1 MYKPKLTL
9 SGSKFSLSLLSSL
22 VLIGCTTSQPQ
33 TLTRVSVAPSDRESN
48 VTLVAESKSEQAGL
62 PTRGISESVRSA
74 PLLRIQDTNKSQAK
88 NLDLPSNEVTLN
100 ADQLPLNSFI
110 NLALGDVLD
119 LNYIVDQ
126 DLAERAQP
134 VTLRVNNPVS
144 SKRMLGLIEEVLQ
157 VNGVALALEDGVIKV
172 IPADKSKNRSPA
184 LLSSSVKPI
193 LRYGNVA
200 EIIPVYYLPLNQ
212 AMTLAERT
220 VADSNGSVLMQNNL
234 NAMMVVARQDDIDRL
249 HTLLAELDVPN
260 RVASNMTV
268 VRPAYLDMEGLVED
282 LKKALAASGVPVSQD
297 SGSNGVVLVPMS
309 NNTLLITA
317 STREWLGYAQDWVRR
332 LDKPKPVGGG
342 DGVYAYFMKNTQAAD
357 AWSVVSA
364 IFGDG
369 KNLGEG
375 GKEQGEN
382 LIAAAE
388 KLANDNDTGTRPT
401 NQGPGNRGFKQ
412 AEDKGASSQS
422 VITDEYRVVIDNKR
436 NAIIFTGRF
445 NDYQRLLE
453 LLEFVDRRARQ
464 VLLQA
469 VVAEIQL
476 NNDSSLGVEWN
487 ITQGDITGGTAGL
500 TETGNLNLTG
510 VFGDVTAKF
519 AAALET
525 GDAKVL
531 SSPRVIALDQETA
544 TINIGEQIA
553 VKTGEISTGN
563 NNAEVVN
570 SFKYIDIGITLEI
583 TPSINENGLVE
594 LAISQEVSSPGAG
607 GGDTPPINTRSL
619 QTRLLADSG
628 DTVYMGGLISQNI
641 AETESKVPLLG
652 DIPGLGYLFKYKT
665 QRENSTELVLLVT
678 PYVINSREAANFYT
692 EQFRTLTGWE
702 PMPSDGQ

>member
-1 MYKPKLTL
+1 MHNPKLTPAA
-9 SGSKFSLSLLSSL
+9 SKFALSLLSSL
-22 VLIGCTTSQPQ
+22 VLIGCTSYQPQ
-33 TLTRVSVAPSDRESN
+33 SLKPVNIAPNDRQNS
-48 VTLVAESKSEQAGL
+48 VTLVSEIRAEENLRPAATVTQ
-62 PTRGISESVRSA
+62 SVRTA
-74 PLLRIQDTNKSQAK
+74 PLLRIKDNSSSQAK
-88 NLDLPSNEVTLN
+88 QLALPAADVTLN

-110 NLALGDVLD
+110 NLALGDVLGV
-119 LNYIVDQ
+119 NYIVDQ
-126 DLAERAQP
+126 ELASRAQP

-144 SKRMLGLIEEVLQ
+144 SQRMLGLVEEVLQ

-172 IPADKSKNRSPA
+172 IPANKTQDASPA
-184 LLSSSVKPI
+184 LLSGAVKPV

-212 AMTLAERT
+212 AMTLAERA
-220 VADSNGSVLMQNNL
+220 VRDSKGSVLMQSNL

-249 HTLLAELDVPN
+249 HDLLAELDVPN

-268 VRPAYLDMEGLVED
+268 ATPAYLTLEELIKD
-282 LKKALAASGVPVSQD
+282 LKSALEASGVPVSTG
-297 SGSNGVVLVPMS
+297 SGNNGVVLVPMS

-332 LDKPKPVGGG
+332 LDKPKPASGG

-369 KNLGEG
+369 EVAG
-375 GKEQGEN
+375 QGPQGQD
-382 LIAAAE
+382 LVAAAE
-388 KLANDNDTGTRPT
+388 QQAGQSSTGVRPENT
-401 NQGPGNRGFKQ
+401 GPGNRGFQSAGQGQ
-412 AEDKGASSQS
+412 AVSQS

-436 NAIIFTGRF
+436 NALIFTGRF
-445 NDYQRLLE
+445 NDYQRLVE

-476 NNDSSLGVEWN
+476 SNDSSLGTEWN
-487 ITQGDITGGTAGL
+487 ITQGDITGGTTGL
-500 TETGNLNLTG
+500 LQAGNLNLSG

-531 SSPRVIALDQETA
+531 SSPRIIALDQETA
-544 TINIGEQIA
+544 SINIGQQIA
-553 VKTGEISTGN
+553 VKTGEISSGN
-563 NNAEVVN
+563 TNAEVVN
-570 SFKYIDIGITLEI
+570 SFKYVDVGITLEI

-641 AETESKVPLLG
+641 ANNESKVPLLG
-652 DIPGLGYLFKYKT
+652 DIPGLGYLFKYQT
-665 QRENSTELVLLVT
+665 QRESNTELVLLVT
-678 PYVINSREAANFYT
+678 PYVINSREEANFYT

-702 PMPSDGQ
+702 PMPGA

>member
-9 SGSKFSLSLLSSL
+9 PGSKFSLSLLSSL
-22 VLIGCTTSQPQ
+22 VLIGCTSYQPQ
-33 TLTRVSVAPSDRESN
+33 SLKSVQVPANDRQSS
-48 VTLVAESKSEQAGL
+48 VTLVSEIRADNQGQPAN
-62 PTRGISESVRSA
+62 TVTQSVRTA
-74 PLLRIQDTNKSQAK
+74 PLLRVKDTNKSQAQQ
-88 NLDLPSNEVTLN
+88 LTLPTTDVTLN
-100 ADQLPLNSFI
+100 ADQLPLNSFV
-110 NLALGDVLD
+110 NLALGDVLE

-126 DLAERAQP
+126 DLAERTQP

-144 SKRMLGLIEEVLQ
+144 SKRMLGLVEEVLQ
-157 VNGVALALEDGVIKV
+157 VNGVALALEEGVIKV
-172 IPADKSKNRSPA
+172 IPASKTQDASPE
-184 LLSSSVKPI
+184 LLSSAVKPV

-200 EIIPVYYLPLNQ
+200 EIIPIHYLPLSQ
-212 AMTLAERT
+212 AMTLAERS
-220 VADSNGSVLMQNNL
+220 VKDSKGSVLMQSNL
-234 NAMMVVARQDDIDRL
+234 NAIMVVARQDDINKL
-249 HTLLAELDVPN
+249 HNLLAELDVPD

-268 VRPAYLDMEGLVED
+268 ATPAYLTLQELMKD
-282 LKKALAASGVPVSQD
+282 LKSALEASGVPVSTGK
-297 SGSNGVVLVPMS
+297 GSNGVVLVPMS

-317 STREWLGYAQDWVRR
+317 STREWLSYAQDWVRR
-332 LDKPKPVGGG
+332 LDKPKPVSGG

-369 KNLGEG
+369 NAAKSSGPSGED
-375 GKEQGEN
+375 
-382 LIAAAE
+382 LIAAANQ
-388 KLANDNDTGTRPT
+388 LAEESSTGVRPT
-401 NQGPGNRGFKQ
+401 NQGPGNRGF
-412 AEDKGASSQS
+412 QS
-422 VITDEYRVVIDNKR
+422 ANNRDTTPQNVITDEYRVVIDNKR

-445 NDYQRLLE
+445 DDYQRLVE

-476 NNDSSLGVEWN
+476 NSDSSLGVEWN
-487 ITQGDITGGTAGL
+487 ITQGDITGGTSGL
-500 TETGNLNLTG
+500 TQTGNLNLTG

-519 AAALET
+519 AAALES

-531 SSPRVIALDQETA
+531 SSPRIIALDQETA
-544 TINIGEQIA
+544 SINIGEQIA

-628 DTVYMGGLISQNI
+628 DTVYMGGLISQNV
-641 AETESKVPLLG
+641 ASTESKVPLLG
-652 DIPGLGYLFKYKT
+652 DIPGLGFLFKYQT
-665 QRENSTELVLLVT
+665 QREANTELVLLVT
-678 PYVINSREAANFYT
+678 PYVINSREEANFYT

-702 PMPSDGQ
+702 PMPRED

>member
-1 MYKPKLTL
+1 MFKSKLTPPA
-9 SGSKFSLSLLSSL
+9 SKFALSFISCLMLY
-22 VLIGCTTSQPQ
+22 GCTSYQPQ
-33 TLTRVSVAPSDRESN
+33 SLTKVNVAPNDRSGN
-48 VTLVAESKSEQAGL
+48 VTLVSEIRAEDKLRPAATVTQ
-62 PTRGISESVRSA
+62 SVRSA
-74 PLLRIQDTNKSQAK
+74 PLLRIKDPNSSQAK
-88 NLDLPSNEVTLN
+88 QLALPAEDVTLN

-126 DLAERAQP
+126 DLASRSQP

-144 SKRMLGLIEEVLQ
+144 SKRMLGLVEEVLQ
-157 VNGVALALEDGVIKV
+157 VNGVALALEEGVIKV
-172 IPADKSKNRSPA
+172 IPASKTQNSSAA
-184 LLSSSVKPI
+184 LLSGSVQPI

-200 EIIPVYYLPLNQ
+200 EIIPVYYLPLGQ

-220 VADSNGSVLMQNNL
+220 VKDSNGSVLMQNNL
-234 NAMMVVARQDDIDRL
+234 NAIMVVARQDDIDRL
-249 HTLLAELDVPN
+249 HSLLGELDVPN
-260 RVASNMTV
+260 RAASHMTV
-268 VRPAYLDMEGLVED
+268 ARPAYLSMEELITD
-282 LKKALAASGVPVSQD
+282 LQSALAASGVPVSVGK
-297 SGSNGVVLVPMS
+297 SNNGVVLVPMS

-317 STREWLGYAQDWVRR
+317 STREWLGYAQDWIRR

-342 DGVYAYFMKNTQAAD
+342 DGVYAYFMKNTKAAD

-369 KNLGEG
+369 NQPNSEQANGED
-375 GKEQGEN
+375 
-382 LIAAAE
+382 LIAAADKMAE
-388 KLANDNDTGTRPT
+388 QNSTGVRPT
-401 NQGPGNRGFKQ
+401 NSGPGNRGFKQ
-412 AEDKGASSQS
+412 DKDDTSVSQS
-422 VITDEYRVVIDNKR
+422 VITDDYRVVIDNKR
-436 NAIIFTGRF
+436 NALIFTGRF

-476 NNDSSLGVEWN
+476 SNDSSLGVEWN
-487 ITQGDITGGTAGL
+487 IDQGDITGGTTGL
-500 TETGNLNLTG
+500 LQAGNLNLSG
-510 VFGDVTAKF
+510 IFGDVTAKF

-531 SSPRVIALDQETA
+531 SSPRIIALDQETA
-544 TINIGEQIA
+544 SINIGQQIA

-563 NNAEVVN
+563 NNSEVVN
-570 SFKYIDIGITLEI
+570 SFKYVDIGITLEI

-641 AETESKVPLLG
+641 TENESKVPILG

-665 QRENSTELVLLVT
+665 QRESSTELVLLVT
-678 PYVINSREAANFYT
+678 PYVINSREEANFYT

-702 PMPSDGQ
+702 PMPGT